1 MKPISTKVHG
11 ILDFA
16 TVGTLWTLPQ
26 LLRWGGRTKIMLGV
40 AGAGMLGYSLCT
52 RYQYG
57 LVKALPMKTHLLLD
71 YISGATVAALPLL
84 LRDETFITKLMLAGL
99 GLNEITIAA
108 LTEPNPPVTEQMKY
122 GYLDLVS

>member
-26 LLRWGGRTKIMLGV
+26 LLRWSGRTKIMLAA

-71 YISGATVAALPLL
+71 YISGATLAVAPLL
-84 LRDETFITKLMLAGL
+84 LRDEPLTTKLMLAGL

-108 LTEPNPPVTEQMKY
+108 LTEPNPPVSEQMKY
-122 GYLDLVS
+122 AYLDLVS

>member
-1 MKPISTKVHG
+1 
-11 ILDFA
+11 
-16 TVGTLWTLPQ
+16 
-26 LLRWGGRTKIMLGV
+26 
-40 AGAGMLGYSLCT
+40 MLGYSLCT

-84 LRDETFITKLMLAGL
+84 LRDETLAAKLMLAGL

>member
-11 ILDFA
+11 ILDFV
-16 TVGTLWTLPQ
+16 TVGTLWTLPR
-26 LLRWGGRTKIMLGV
+26 LLKWSGPTRTMLTV

-57 LVKALPMKTHLLLD
+57 LVKALPMKTHLILD
-71 YISGATVAALPLL
+71 YVSGATLAAAPLL
-84 LRDETFITKLMLAGL
+84 LRDESLATKLTLVGL

-108 LTEPNPPVTEQMKY
+108 LTELAPPISEQMKY
-122 GYLDLVS
+122 GYLDIAS